1 MTKWINP
8 ENPQQAGRS
17 EAEDE
22 ALILTRRQMMARGA
36 AASATVAG
44 LGALQFAPNAVAANG
59 GNAGSAGSALYP
71 GPIKPVPPPP
81 VSIFSDETLTFQT
94 LFALGNISAASG
106 EYGEITTVIKRIQD
120 RDESYVAFYEEFL
133 AEAQSVA
140 KYAAHAAQRGRRVTA
155 RNAYLRAASYY
166 AQALYFVLAGSSNAE
181 LTTMAGGGAV
191 PASARLRER
200 TIYRAMRD
208 AWEKA
213 GAQMR
218 PKMEVVRLRW
228 HGPKSPMPGWFL
240 RPSGDGKR
248 RPTLL
253 MNNGSDAQ
261 AIDLWGAGGYAALER
276 GWNVL
281 IFDGPGEG
289 GMLFEKNQTFI
300 PQWEKVITP
309 IVNWL
314 RRRSDVDRN
323 RIVLSGSSFGGALV
337 PRAAAFEHRL
347 AAISV
352 DPGVVYAG
360 STWTDGL
367 SVFPGMLEAFAA
379 GDKETFNSHWEEYTA
394 HELPSLQ
401 FGFSKRLEI
410 YPGSTMF
417 EKYTQIIKYN
427 NRAVAPKV
435 SCPALVINNEL
446 EQFFPGQA
454 KILYDVMR
462 NSRGKKYVTFTV
474 PQGAQFH
481 CEPMSPQRRN
491 DAVMD
496 FFGDVVD
503 R

>member
-1 MTKWINP
+1 M
-8 ENPQQAGRS
+8 S
-17 EAEDE
+17 EAESE
-22 ALILTRRQMMARGA
+22 ALILTRRQLMARGA
-36 AASATVAG
+36 AASASVAG
-44 LGALQFAPNAVAANG
+44 LGALQFAPSAVAAS
-59 GNAGSAGSALYP
+59 GSGSTAYAP
-71 GPIKPVPPPP
+71 GIKNVPAPPVP
-81 VSIFSDETLTFQT
+81 IFSDQTLTFQT

-106 EYGEITTVIKRIQD
+106 EYGEITTVIKRIQN
-120 RDESYVAFYEEFL
+120 RNESYVAFYEEFV

-140 KYAAHAAQRGRRVTA
+140 KYADYAAQRGRRITA

-166 AQALYFVLAGSSNAE
+166 SQALYFVLARSSNAE

-191 PASARLRER
+191 PASARVRER
-200 TIYRAMRD
+200 TVYRAMRS

-218 PKMEVVRLRW
+218 PKMEVVRLPW
-228 HGPKSPMPGWFL
+228 NGPKSPMPGWFL

-276 GWNVL
+276 DWNVL

-300 PQWEKVITP
+300 PEWEKVITP
-309 IVNWL
+309 IVDWL
-314 RRRSDVDRN
+314 RRRSDVDRD
-323 RIVLSGSSFGGALV
+323 RIVLSGSSFGGELV
-337 PRAAAFEHRL
+337 PRAAAFESRL

-367 SVFPGMLEAFAA
+367 STFPGMLDAFAA
-379 GDKETFNSHWEEYTA
+379 GDKATFNSNWENYTA
-394 HELPSLQ
+394 KESANSR
-401 FGFSKRLEI
+401 FGLSKRLEI

-417 EKYTQIIKYN
+417 EKYGQIIQYD

-435 SCPALVINNEL
+435 HRPALVINNEL

-462 NSRGKKYVTFTV
+462 NSRGKKYVTFTAT
-474 PQGAQFH
+474 QGAQFH

-496 FFGDVVD
+496 FFGDVVG

>member
-1 MTKWINP
+1 
-8 ENPQQAGRS
+8 
-17 EAEDE
+17 
-22 ALILTRRQMMARGA
+22 
-36 AASATVAG
+36 
-44 LGALQFAPNAVAANG
+44 
-59 GNAGSAGSALYP
+59 
-71 GPIKPVPPPP
+71 
-81 VSIFSDETLTFQT
+81 
-94 LFALGNISAASG
+94 
-106 EYGEITTVIKRIQD
+106 
-120 RDESYVAFYEEFL
+120 
-133 AEAQSVA
+133 
-140 KYAAHAAQRGRRVTA
+140 
-155 RNAYLRAASYY
+155 
-166 AQALYFVLAGSSNAE
+166 
-181 LTTMAGGGAV
+181 
-191 PASARLRER
+191 
-200 TIYRAMRD
+200 
-208 AWEKA
+208 
-213 GAQMR
+213 
-218 PKMEVVRLRW
+218 
-228 HGPKSPMPGWFL
+228 
-240 RPSGDGKR
+240 
-248 RPTLL
+248 
-253 MNNGSDAQ
+253 
-261 AIDLWGAGGYAALER
+261 
-276 GWNVL
+276 
-281 IFDGPGEG
+281 
-289 GMLFEKNQTFI
+289 MLFEKNQTFI